1 MAEFCDTH
9 AHLDDP
15 VFAPDLPQIIE
26 RARTAGVARIISVG
40 TSLASSQNAIRL
52 SEQYPNIFAV
62 VGWHPSDA
70 SEAPDDLRP
79 DLQKLAA
86 HPKCVAIGEIG
97 LDYSQLP
104 SKQPGGNPADD
115 VPIKLKQAALFKQQL
130 EVAAESGLNCVIHQR
145 EAFEDAVAILKP
157 FHGKLRAVFHCFV
170 ESPELARRILDAG
183 HLVSFTGIVTF
194 KNGKNVRET
203 LKSIPL
209 GRFMI
214 ETDCPY
220 LAPTPYRGK
229 RCEPAFLIE
238 TARAIAEL
246 KGCSLDELARA
257 ANTAANE
264 FFIKL
269 RRS

>member
-15 VFAPDLPQIIE
+15 IFAPDLPQLIE
-26 RARTAGVARIISVG
+26 RARAAGITRLITVG

-52 SEQYPNIFAV
+52 SEQYSNISAV
-62 VGWHPSDA
+62 IGWHPTDGML
-70 SEAPDDLRP
+70 APEDLRP
-79 DLQKLAA
+79 ELRTLAA

-115 VPIKLKQAALFKQQL
+115 APIKRKQAAIFQQQL
-130 EVAAESGLNCVIHQR
+130 EIAAESGLNCVIHQR
-145 EAFEDAVAILKP
+145 EAFEDALAILKP

-170 ESPELARRILDAG
+170 ESPESARRILDAG

-203 LKSIPL
+203 LKTIPL

-246 KGCSLDELARA
+246 KGCPLDELAQA
-257 ANTAANE
+257 TNATVDS
-264 FFIKL
+264 FFKKN
-269 RRS
+269 R